1 MTGHDLSPRRMT
13 FTIAG
18 GSNDGT
24 IRPLDFAHPILAA
37 ELSDAL
43 VDMRRTF
50 ALADGTAYQYRVAVI
65 SLLRSLTN
73 ACPRTASLAWAD
85 RVVVDGIHE
94 WESGLAAA
102 YPAEST
108 MPYKYGRQLRRLV
121 RVHIANGR
129 DVGLDVERW
138 ADGQVLHQGGGAT
151 PLDEFS
157 NAERLAIRDTCRS
170 RIRELE
176 ERLSIG
182 HQLLEVGRDPR
193 GDGWSRAEDILWGIH
208 HLGRTDG
215 IMVEREAMLACD
227 RGVLNDLHEAFET
240 EHATTYGGSGRV
252 VRRLLSYL
260 YPSSDDLVAFRT
272 LLQLE
277 TGAAPEEWSNV
288 SLSDIDISDP
298 DTLRVRLYKA
308 RAHRSR
314 IVRCATSGSASG
326 SGWKSGDLIE
336 RVLAATSRAREL
348 REASPSP
355 VHDALF
361 LSVFRTSSRRLE
373 VRPDSF
379 SNSFSSLLTSIT
391 PAISRPHDARRLRKT
406 VKSVRAAV
414 LRSADIAA
422 GDDHS
427 IAVYQRHYA
436 QTTTVHVLAGAAVN
450 AAQQQVF
457 DRVSGPVFVKASAA
471 SIRAGE
477 RPELAVAAVAELE
490 STSTDRAMNVA
501 HCSSPYD
508 SPYGRSG
515 RLCEHRP
522 SMCFACPN
530 AIVFTDHLPRIL
542 AYREILRGHQN
553 EMEPAQFAA
562 THGQQLRNIERILD
576 EFTPAERERAQRSHD
591 LDAVVHVPIAQ
602 RGVHL

>member
-1 MTGHDLSPRRMT
+1 MNGRDLSPRQMT
-13 FTIAG
+13 FTIARAAI
-18 GSNDGT
+18 DGT

-37 ELSDAL
+37 EFSDAII
-43 VDMRRTF
+43 DMRRAF

-65 SLLRSLTN
+65 SLLRRLN
-73 ACPRTASLAWAD
+73 RACPRTASLASAG
-85 RVVVDGIHE
+85 RFVVDAMHE
-94 WESGLAAA
+94 WESGLAAE

-129 DVGLDVERW
+129 DAGVDVERW
-138 ADGQVLHQGGGAT
+138 ANGQVLHQGGDAT

-157 NAERLAIRDTCRS
+157 NAERLAIRDACRS
-170 RIRELE
+170 RIRNLE
-176 ERLSIG
+176 ARLSIG
-182 HQLLEVGRDPR
+182 HQLLDVGADPR
-193 GDGWSRAEDILWGIH
+193 SGGWARAEDILWGIH
-208 HLGRTDG
+208 HLGQADG
-215 IMVEREAMLACD
+215 ITVEREAMLACD
-227 RGVLNDLHEAFET
+227 RGVLNDLNGAFEN
-240 EHATTYGGSGRV
+240 ERATTYGGSGRV

-260 YPSSDDLVAFRT
+260 YPSSEDLVAFRT

-288 SLSDIDISDP
+288 LLSDIDRSDS

-314 IVRCATSGSASG
+314 IVRCATSVPAGG
-326 SGWKSGDLIE
+326 GGWKAGDLID
-336 RVLAATSRAREL
+336 RVLAATSKAREL
-348 REASPSP
+348 REASSSPSD
-355 VHDALF
+355 DALF
-361 LSVFRTSSRRLE
+361 LSAFRTSSRRLE
-373 VRPDSF
+373 IRPDTF
-379 SNSFSSLLTSIT
+379 AKSFSSLLAAIT
-391 PAISRPHDARRLRKT
+391 PQISRPHDARRLRKT

-450 AAQQQVF
+450 TAQQQVF
-457 DRVSGPVFVKASAA
+457 ARVSGPVFVKATAA
-471 SIRAGE
+471 SVRAE
-477 RPELAVAAVAELE
+477 QPKLSLAASAELE

-542 AYREILRGHQN
+542 AYREILHGHQK
-553 EMEPAQFAA
+553 EMAPAQFAA
-562 THGQQLRNIERILD
+562 THGQQLTNIERILA

-591 LDAVVHVPIAQ
+591 LDAAVHVPISQ